1 MGNDRQG
8 DPREVFYRLTSEPT
22 TASRITSIL
31 KFARPLESSIEA
43 YQNILDDSSNN

>member
-1 MGNDRQG
+1 VGSDCQG
-8 DPREVFYRLTSEPT
+8 DPREVFYSLTPELT
-22 TASRITSIL
+22 TASKITSIQ